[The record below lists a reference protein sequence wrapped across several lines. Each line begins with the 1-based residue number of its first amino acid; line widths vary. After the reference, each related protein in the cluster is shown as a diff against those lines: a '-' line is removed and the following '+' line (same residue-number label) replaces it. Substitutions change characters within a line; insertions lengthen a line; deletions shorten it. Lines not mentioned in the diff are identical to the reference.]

1 MGFIGL
7 VMWSGVRGLM
17 KERIRRAQRVFEGVV
32 PTQGFYLAKG
42 RLVFGILK
50 HGQVSFQILTRSF
63 LIPKLLAD
71 EVVFLALKVSVA
83 MGYLAPEYITT
94 RCFTEKRDIYT
105 FGVIILHVLSGK
117 MTIGSSIQTT
127 VESYGG
133 KNTFK
138 ACNTV
143 YS

>member
-1 MGFIGL
+1 MNLALDIFISNKKFNL
-7 VMWSGVRGLM
+7 LIIDAR
-17 KERIRRAQRVFEGVV
+17 
-32 PTQGFYLAKG
+32 
-42 RLVFGILK
+42 
-50 HGQVSFQILTRSF
+50 
-63 LIPKLLAD
+63 IPKLLAD